1 MNKCLFWLPFAIQKG
16 INSPGLFYFVE
27 KIPTA
32 DELCPMASF
41 FRAQVFSLLRQD
53 DGDVLKKGTF
63 AFKLKFYIN
72 KFCFKKSHNKNIL
85 A

>member
-1 MNKCLFWLPFAIQKG
+1 
-16 INSPGLFYFVE
+16 
-27 KIPTA
+27 
-32 DELCPMASF
+32 MASF

-53 DGDVLKKGTF
+53 DSGVLKKGTF

-85 A
+85 AWEQNWKGEKETLGRMIESLVVFLWTEVSSSGSLK